1 MAFGLKMIFETSYLK
16 DQIFIAL
23 CRQIEEMKQSV
34 GSATKAIMN
43 LHYIDGNPVYEGDQV
58 QIGGNEAYYP
68 VCRKHYFH
76 PSMITEGE

>member
-1 MAFGLKMIFETSYLK
+1 MVLP
-16 DQIFIAL
+16 Q
-23 CRQIEEMKQSV
+23 
-34 GSATKAIMN
+34 KAIMN